1 MALESKEE
9 KIMKCNVCGAE
20 LGVEEKVCH
29 ECGNPVST
37 QEPSGAGAAGEGMQ
51 EGSGETGSLDGAT
64 SLDGTGEPP
73 RSGKKKGLII
83 GGVVVGVAAVG
94 ALAFGLM
101 GRKDPKEVVT
111 A

>member
-83 GGVVVGVAAVG
+83 GVGFWPYG
-94 ALAFGLM
+94 AQGSQ
-101 GRKDPKEVVT
+101 GSGYQRV
-111 A
+111 